1 MKIFAIALTAL
12 CAQSAVAFAPAGVR
26 PSSATAL
33 KASRNDEGF
42 MKSAMSGIAAAIIAT
57 SAVAPDVA
65 LAFDA
70 PSNNYDFAGSTEL
83 IAGRSG
89 GRSGGRAGSGTRA
102 SYSSPARSPAPASR
116 TTIINNSAPAP
127 VSVMSSPTVIVAPT
141 PVYSYNP
148 LGGLGKCL

>member
-1 MKIFAIALTAL
+1 MKLFAIALTAL

-102 SYSSPARSPAPASR
+102 SYSSPAPAR
-116 TTIINNSAPAP
+116 QTTIINNPAP

-148 LGGLGKCL
+148 LGGLGECL